1 MNVTLLM
8 AITINGFVAGQ
19 DDDTEWVK
27 DIDALYKMTAE
38 AGVAIMGKRTYD
50 ECVKYN
56 AFPYK
61 GALNIVMTHDK
72 TLLTKSTDDVIFTDA
87 TPQGALQLL
96 EQKGFDHA
104 LVIGG
109 GNINGSFLKAGL
121 INEIILDIHPMV
133 MAKGIHLFEGDFPY
147 QQLELMSFTK
157 INDDLLQVKYR
168 VKNNYENS

>member
-1 MNVTLLM
+1 MHVTLLM
-8 AITINGFVAGQ
+8 AITINGYVAGP

-27 DIDALYKMTAE
+27 DIEALYAMTVK

-72 TLLTKSTDDVIFTDA
+72 TLLAQSTEDVIFTDA
-87 TPQGALQLL
+87 TPQRVLKLVA
-96 EQKGFDHA
+96 QKGLDHA
-104 LVIGG
+104 LIIGG
-109 GNINGSFLKAGL
+109 GHINGSFLKAGL
-121 INEIILDIHPMV
+121 IDEIILDVHPMI
-133 MAKGIHLFEGDFPY
+133 MAKGIHLFEADFPY
-147 QQLELMSFTK
+147 AQLELVSFNK

-168 VKNNYENS
+168 VVKENKLG